1 MTEAAS
7 NNTSKKMSSSKF
19 SEFVMSMD
27 DLYDMALRNGFYLP
41 KRKSAAINEIM
52 LFNILQGHYWCPKF
66 QEIRLQSCLKPPM
79 KEVLF
84 SKILEIC

>member
-27 DLYDMALRNGFYLP
+27 DLYDMALRNGFFLP
-41 KRKSAAINEIM
+41 KRKSRAINEIM
-52 LFNILQGHYWCPKF
+52 PFNIL
-66 QEIRLQSCLKPPM
+66 
-79 KEVLF
+79 
-84 SKILEIC
+84 